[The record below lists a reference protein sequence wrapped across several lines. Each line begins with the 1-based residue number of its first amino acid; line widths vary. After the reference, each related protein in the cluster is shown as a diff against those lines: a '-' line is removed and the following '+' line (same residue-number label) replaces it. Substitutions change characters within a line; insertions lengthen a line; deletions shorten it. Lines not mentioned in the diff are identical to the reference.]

1 MYVFVV
7 INSSLLT
14 ISYIH
19 SIFFQSHI
27 LYLFLFTILRNIAMV
42 KALDRYSRSKQPIVQ
57 TYTYPEGEFVHSI
70 VQASMIETITERC
83 IVPLN
88 NQSNIGFACLV
99 FIPMS
104 LCFEI
109 LFDFF
114 HYWSHRSLHT
124 MYFPWH
130 KTHHNYIHLKPAITF
145 YQHWMDLLL
154 TNSLPLL
161 LTIRIVQSV
170 YPLSTF
176 EVSALITYKIFT
188 EISGHLGH
196 RSFPT
201 SSFPQC
207 IWLPRLLGI
216 ELYCEDHNLHHTN
229 TNYNFSK
236 RFSLWDKVF
245 GTYQTGLSSNS

>member
-1 MYVFVV
+1 MFMFV
-7 INSSLLT
+7 NGSLLT

-19 SIFFQSHI
+19 SMIFQSHI
-27 LYLFLFTILRNIAMV
+27 LYLLLFTILRNIAIV
-42 KALDRYSRSKQPIVQ
+42 KALDRYSRTKQPILQ
-57 TYTYPEGEFVHSI
+57 TYIYPEGDFMKSI
-70 VQASMIETITERC
+70 VQASVIETVTERF
-83 IVPLN
+83 IIPHN
-88 NQSNIGFACLV
+88 IRGNIGSALLV

-109 LFDFF
+109 IFDFF
-114 HYWSHRSLHT
+114 HYWSHRFLHT
-124 MYFPWH
+124 INLSWH
-130 KTHHNYIHLKPAITF
+130 KTHHSYINLKPAITF

-161 LTIRIVQSV
+161 FTERIVQSV

-176 EVSALITYKIFT
+176 EVSALVTYKIFT
-188 EISGHLGH
+188 EVSGHLGH
-196 RSFPT
+196 KGYPT

-229 TNYNFSK
+229 TNYNFAK

-245 GTYQTGLSSNS
+245 GTYQSGLRH